1 MIERSITGSE
11 LMKML
16 LEILE
21 GITQRGTVFLV
32 HMGNAADAGGIIS
45 GLVSA
50 TNEIV
55 FAFGAPHMLGEVFGL
70 IDAEYSWP
78 HPIPL
83 AEVTTVSDLLPGYRR
98 HPMIE
103 RGGECLAIGISVGGY
118 ELLKQR

>member
-1 MIERSITGSE
+1 
-11 LMKML
+11 MKTL
-16 LEILE
+16 PEILE
-21 GITQRGTVFLV
+21 DIAQRGTVFLV
-32 HMGNAADAGGIIS
+32 HMGNAADAGGMIS

-55 FAFGAPHMLGEVFGL
+55 FAVGAPHMLGEVFGL
-70 IDAEYSWP
+70 IDAEYGWP

-83 AEVTTVSDLLPGYRR
+83 ADVKTVADLLPGYRR

-103 RGGECLAIGISVGGY
+103 RGGECLAISISVGEY